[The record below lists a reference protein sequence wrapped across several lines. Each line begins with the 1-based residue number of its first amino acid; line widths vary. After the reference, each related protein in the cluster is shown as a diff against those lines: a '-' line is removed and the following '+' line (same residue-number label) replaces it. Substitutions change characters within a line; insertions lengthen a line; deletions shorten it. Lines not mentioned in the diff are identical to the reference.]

1 MLELT
6 VKMKSE
12 DGARSYSK
20 KFLVYEQIVLNP
32 SSNEIDDLKPFVDE
46 TLEEWGNEKPEDVR
60 ISIKII
66 L

>member
-1 MLELT
+1 MMELT

-20 KFLVYEQIVLNP
+20 KFLVYDQVVLN
-32 SSNEIDDLKPFVDE
+32 SNEIDDLKPFVDE
-46 TLEEWGNEKPEDVR
+46 TLEEWGDEKPEDVR
-60 ISIKII
+60 VSIKIM